1 MKTNEVGN
9 QRLRKQLRH
18 QCTADFWNHQ
28 FLAAS
33 GTEAS
38 GELRALVLDSLAPLE
53 IESEIC
59 GSKFSYKNTWLKI
72 PHPFL
77 NCYFLKLWKFD
88 LYW

>member
-28 FLAAS
+28 FLAAP
-33 GTEAS
+33 GTEAF

-53 IESEIC
+53 IGSEIYDINLL
-59 GSKFSYKNTWLKI
+59 YKKGKYILS
-72 PHPFL
+72 L
-77 NCYFLKLWKFD
+77 
-88 LYW
+88 